1 MKIMEKYTN
10 ITIIITLFFFNRYA
24 VANEAVSTTKLYI
37 VYMGEHSYPDSDSVI
52 SSNHELLA
60 SVAGSFGQ
68 AKEAITHH
76 YHKSFRGFSAKLTPE
91 QAQKLRE
98 TESVISVFESKTNQL
113 HTTHSWDFLGVNNVP
128 QNNAK
133 VESKSDTIVG
143 VIDTGIWPESESF
156 NDNGLGPVPK
166 RFKGECVAGDQFTVN
181 NCNRKIIGARIY
193 PKGYEAKYGPLESF
207 NATFFRSPRDSD
219 GHGTHTAS
227 TVAGSVVNNVSLF
240 GIASGTARGGMPS
253 ARLAIYKTCWFVA
266 CTDADNLAAFDDAI
280 SDGVD
285 IISISVGSRPDG
297 FFDDPI
303 SIGSYHAFKKGI
315 LVSTSAG
322 NSGFATTKTAPWLLT
337 VAASSIDREFNS
349 NVQLGNS
356 KMLMG
361 SSLNPLKMDKFHPV
375 IFARDAA
382 AAGVTEGEAS
392 LCFNGTLDRKL
403 IKRKIVVCSGLGI
416 DNPDVVVREGGGV
429 GMVLSIDSLFGLNE
443 YSLQY
448 VIPTTVLDRNEVQVL
463 QNYVS
468 RSKNPTAKISPTKT
482 ILNATRAPKMAFFSS
497 IGPNTI
503 TPDII
508 KPDIT
513 APGVRILAAWS
524 PVSIESTAGRSVD
537 YNIISGT
544 SMSCPHASGIA
555 AMVKSHHPSWS
566 PAAIKSAI
574 MTTANAMDNTKR
586 AILQNPSDSPA
597 SPFNYGSGH
606 VNPIAALDPGL
617 VYDFGS
623 KDLIDFL
630 CSTRAYATQ
639 IQMLTGKKVACKSP
653 PVPMYDLNY
662 PSIGVAN
669 MNGSVTIVRTVTYY
683 GHGPAV
689 FDSKVELDSP
699 TGVKVKA
706 TVKPKQLKF
715 KEAGEKMIF
724 SVSFVAD
731 KTIHGSLVFGSLTW
745 SSGNKYKVRS
755 PIGLNLASAIQV
767 RGK

>member
-285 IISISVGSRPDG
+285 IISIS
-297 FFDDPI
+297 
-303 SIGSYHAFKKGI
+303 
-315 LVSTSAG
+315 
-322 NSGFATTKTAPWLLT
+322 
-337 VAASSIDREFNS
+337 
-349 NVQLGNS
+349 
-356 KMLMG
+356 G

>member
-207 NATFFRSPRDSD
+207 NATFFRRRCK
-219 GHGTHTAS
+219 
-227 TVAGSVVNNVSLF
+227 
-240 GIASGTARGGMPS
+240 RG
-253 ARLAIYKTCWFVA
+253 
-266 CTDADNLAAFDDAI
+266 
-280 SDGVD
+280 
-285 IISISVGSRPDG
+285 
-297 FFDDPI
+297 
-303 SIGSYHAFKKGI
+303 
-315 LVSTSAG
+315 
-322 NSGFATTKTAPWLLT
+322 
-337 VAASSIDREFNS
+337 
-349 NVQLGNS
+349 
-356 KMLMG
+356 
-361 SSLNPLKMDKFHPV
+361 
-375 IFARDAA
+375 
-382 AAGVTEGEAS
+382 
-392 LCFNGTLDRKL
+392 
-403 IKRKIVVCSGLGI
+403 
-416 DNPDVVVREGGGV
+416 
-429 GMVLSIDSLFGLNE
+429 
-443 YSLQY
+443 LQY

-731 KTIHGSLVFGSLTW
+731 KTNHGSLVFGSLTW

>member
-1 MKIMEKYTN
+1 
-10 ITIIITLFFFNRYA
+10 
-24 VANEAVSTTKLYI
+24 
-37 VYMGEHSYPDSDSVI
+37 MGEHSYPDSNSVI

-68 AKEAITHH
+68 AKEATTHH

-113 HTTHSWDFLGVNNVP
+113 HTTHSWEFLGVNNVP

-133 VESKSDTIVG
+133 VESKSDVIVG
-143 VIDTGIWPESESF
+143 VIDTGVWPESESF
-156 NDNGLGPVPK
+156 NDNGLGPVPR
-166 RFKGECVAGDQFTVN
+166 RFKGVCVAGDQFTVD

-193 PKGYEAKYGPLESF
+193 SKGYEAVHGPLESF

-240 GIASGTARGGMPS
+240 GMASGTARGGMPN
-253 ARLAIYKTCWFVA
+253 ARLAIYKTCWFDD

-285 IISISVGSRPDG
+285 IISISIGSSPDG

-322 NSGFATTKTAPWLLT
+322 NSGFATTKCAPWLLT

-356 KMLMG
+356 KKLKG

-375 IFARDAA
+375 IFAKDAA
-382 AAGVTEGEAS
+382 AAGVTAAEAS
-392 LCFNGTLDRKL
+392 SCGKGTLDHKL
-403 IKRKIVVCSGLGI
+403 IKGKIVVCIGLGI

-429 GMVLSIDSLFGLNE
+429 GMILIPLFELND
-443 YSLQY
+443 YSSQY
-448 VIPTTVLDRNEVQVL
+448 VVPTTVLDTNELPYQSKFLHQLRHHL
-463 QNYVS
+463 QNQ
-468 RSKNPTAKISPTKT
+468 TAKIFPAKT
-482 ILNATRAPKMAFFSS
+482 ILKATRAPKMAFFSS

-524 PVSIESTAGRSVD
+524 PVSIELTAGRSVD

-544 SMSCPHASGIA
+544 SMACPHASGIA
-555 AMVKSHHPSWS
+555 AMIKSHHPSWS
-566 PAAIKSAI
+566 PSAIKSSI

-623 KDLIDFL
+623 NDLIDFL
-630 CSTRAYATQ
+630 CSTGAYATQ
-639 IQMLTGKKVACKSP
+639 IRMLTGKKITCKSP
-653 PVPMYDLNY
+653 PIPMYDLNY

-669 MNGSVTIVRTVTYY
+669 MNGSVTVVRTVTYY

-689 FDSKVELDSP
+689 FDSKVVLDNPS
-699 TGVKVKA
+699 GVKVMA
-706 TVKPKQLKF
+706 MVKPKQLKF
-715 KEAGEKMIF
+715 KEAGEKMKF

-731 KTIHGSLVFGSLTW
+731 KTSHGSLVFGSLTW
-745 SSGNKYKVRS
+745 SSGNKYNVRS

>member
-1 MKIMEKYTN
+1 MEKYAI

-24 VANEAVSTTKLYI
+24 VANEAVSITKLYI
-37 VYMGEHSYPDSDSVI
+37 VYMGEHSYPDSNWVI

-60 SVAGSFGQ
+60 PVAGSFGQ
-68 AKEAITHH
+68 AKEAITYH
-76 YHKSFRGFSAKLTPE
+76 YHKSFRGFLAKLTTDK
-91 QAQKLRE
+91 AQKLRE

-113 HTTHSWDFLGVNNVP
+113 HTTHSWDFLGVDNVP
-128 QNNAK
+128 QNNAN
-133 VESKSDTIVG
+133 VGSKSDVIVG
-143 VIDTGIWPESESF
+143 VIDTGVLPESESF

-166 RFKGECVAGDQFTVN
+166 RFKGVCVAGDQFTVN

-193 PKGYEAKYGPLESF
+193 SKGYEAVHGPLESF

-227 TVAGSVVNNVSLF
+227 TVSGSVVNNVSLF
-240 GIASGTARGGMPS
+240 GMASGTARGGMPN
-253 ARLAIYKTCWFVA
+253 ARLAIYKRV
-266 CTDADNLAAFDDAI
+266 AAFDDAI

-285 IISISVGSRPDG
+285 IISISIGSSPEG

-303 SIGSYHAFKKGI
+303 SIGSFHAFKKGI

-322 NSGFATTKTAPWLLT
+322 NSGFATTKCAPWLLT

-356 KMLMG
+356 KILKVRDNAKFQG
-361 SSLNPLKMDKFHPV
+361 SSLNPLKMDKFHRV
-375 IFARDAA
+375 IFARDAS
-382 AAGVTEGEAS
+382 AAGVTAGEAS
-392 LCFNGTLDRKL
+392 LCFNGTLDHKL
-403 IKRKIVVCSGLGI
+403 IKWKIVVCSGFGI

-429 GMVLSIDSLFGLNE
+429 GMILIPLFGLNE
-443 YSLQY
+443 YSSQY
-448 VIPTTVLDRNEVQVL
+448 VIPTTALGTNELQAL
-463 QNYVS
+463 QNYVT

-482 ILNATRAPKMAFFSS
+482 ILKATRAPKMAFFSS

-513 APGVRILAAWS
+513 APDVRILAAWS
-524 PVSIESTAGRSVD
+524 PVNIELTAGRSVD

-544 SMSCPHASGIA
+544 SMACPHASGIA
-555 AMVKSHHPSWS
+555 AMIKSHHPSWS
-566 PAAIKSAI
+566 PSAIKSAI
-574 MTTANAMDNTKR
+574 MTTANAMDNAKR
-586 AILQNPSDSPA
+586 AILEDSSDSPA

-623 KDLIDFL
+623 NDLIEFL

-639 IQMLTGKKVACKSP
+639 IQMLTGTKITCKSP

-669 MNGSVTIVRTVTYY
+669 MNGSVTVVRT
-683 GHGPAV
+683 
-689 FDSKVELDSP
+689 LDSP
-699 TGVKVKA
+699 AGVKVKA

-715 KEAGEKMIF
+715 KEAGENMKF
-724 SVSFVAD
+724 GVTFVAD
-731 KTIHGSLVFGSLTW
+731 KTSHGSLVFGSLTW
-745 SSGNKYKVRS
+745 SSGNKYKVRI